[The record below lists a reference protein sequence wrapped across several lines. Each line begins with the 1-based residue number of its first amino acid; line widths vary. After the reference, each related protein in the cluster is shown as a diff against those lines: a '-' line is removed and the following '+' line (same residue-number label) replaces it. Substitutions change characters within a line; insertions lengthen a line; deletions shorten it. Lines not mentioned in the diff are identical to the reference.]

1 LELIEL
7 KNYETGDCNWF
18 DFGPAKVFHNW
29 RKSRA
34 PDAVNRCANKRKT
47 RKFMPV
53 LNMIMAHFVLILRAM
68 NVSRISL
75 KTLAALVTLL
85 FSFSTLAQ
93 PNLTPYQPSGWS
105 DKIVVSTV
113 TSTSTDAGT
122 LLPTDTLYV
131 DWAVKN
137 IGTTSAG
144 SFTVGLY
151 VDNVLKSQWGSGS
164 VPANAYT
171 YVTDYSLGSL
181 SAGTH
186 TIQIVADTGNTVA
199 ESNESDN
206 TYTKTITIGTI
217 NVPAPTLIA
226 PANAASALSTTP
238 SFTWTSASNA
248 TSYRIMVATSA
259 ADLPTDPNASTGGP
273 SMVINTISATTNYTP
288 VMPVNPGLT
297 YYWQVHGRAGT
308 DNGTWSTVNSF
319 STAAG
324 PATGLTIVPV
334 WDSTIT
340 SDPNSAE
347 IQSTIN
353 AAIAVYKSKFS
364 DPVTVSINF
373 QEMGGG
379 LGQSSSYYQTRTYSS
394 YRSALA
400 SHATSADDTTALA
413 NLPATSA
420 NPVNSNSSI
429 DVNLPLLRALGFS
442 ANPPAGQSD
451 GTIYLNTSLM
461 NLSGAETDSSKYALF
476 SVVSHEIDE
485 VLGFS
490 SALNNLSNGDP
501 TPTGPI
507 SPNDLFRYDQFGA
520 RNFTTDVNAAAYF
533 SLDGTT
539 QLARYN
545 QTQGGDFQDWYSPGG
560 QTPQVQD
567 AIGTHGSTPVLGV
580 ELRMLDV
587 IGWTPVAAQSTITAS
602 AGSGG
607 TISPSGAILKS
618 AGTSQLFTATPNSG
632 NIVNQ
637 WLLDGASVQTGGT
650 TYTLSNIQ
658 TNHTVQV
665 TFTATLNQTITF
677 GALANKIYGAAPFT
691 VSATASSGL
700 AVSFSIL
707 AGPATISGSTVTI
720 TGAGTVTVRASQA
733 GNGTYNAAPNVD
745 QSFTVS
751 PASQTITFGALAN
764 KNYGDPAFTVSAT
777 ASSGLAVSF
786 SILSGPATISGNTVT
801 ITGAGTVTVR
811 ASQAGNANY
820 SAAPNVDQSFTVAK
834 LNQTITFGSLPNRT
848 LGEPAFA
855 VSGTASS
862 GLAVAFSILSGPA
875 TISTG
880 TVTLTNTG
888 TVIVRASQAGNGNYN
903 AAANVDQSF
912 TVYTPPQLTLTRS
925 STNVLISWPTNVAG
939 FTLLSATN
947 LNPVTAWTP
956 VVPLPVVTNGQ
967 NVVTHPTS
975 TPAKF
980 YRLKK

>member
-1 LELIEL
+1 MKRETAIGLILGVQKCLILGVNPE
-7 KNYETGDCNWF
+7 Y
-18 DFGPAKVFHNW
+18 
-29 RKSRA
+29 
-34 PDAVNRCANKRKT
+34 PDEVNLRANKGKT
-47 RKFMPV
+47 GKIKPV
-53 LNMIMAHFVLILRAM
+53 LHMIMAHFVLILPAM

-75 KTLAALVTLL
+75 KTLAALATLL
-85 FSFSTLAQ
+85 FSISAIAQ

-113 TSTSTDAGT
+113 TGTSTDAAT

-131 DWAVKN
+131 DWSVAN
-137 IGTTSAG
+137 FGNAASGT
-144 SFTVGLY
+144 FTVTMN
-151 VDNVLKSQWGSGS
+151 VDGAFKHSWSTSLSGS
-164 VPANAYT
+164 QYVP
-171 YVTDYSLGSL
+171 VTDYNMGSL
-181 SAGTH
+181 PAGTH
-186 TIQIVADTGNTVA
+186 TIQIVADSGNVVV

-206 TYTKTITIGTI
+206 TYTKTILVGTI

-226 PANAASALSTTP
+226 PANATPALSTTP
-238 SFTWTSASNA
+238 SFNWTSASNA

-273 SMVINTISATTNYTP
+273 SMVINTTSTSTNYTP
-288 VMPVNPGLT
+288 VMPINPGTT

-324 PATGLTIVPV
+324 PASGLTIIPV
-334 WDSTIT
+334 WDTTIT

-364 DPVTVSINF
+364 DPVTVTINF

-379 LGQSSSYYQTRTYSS
+379 LGQSSSYYQTKAYSS

-400 SHATSADDTTALA
+400 SHATSTDDTTALA
-413 NLPATSA
+413 NLPASSS
-420 NPVNSNSSI
+420 NPVNGNSSI
-429 DVNLPLLRALGFS
+429 DVNLSLLRALGFS
-442 ANPPAGQSD
+442 SANPPSGQPD

-476 SVVSHEIDE
+476 SVASHEIDE

-490 SALNNLSNGDP
+490 SALNGLSNGAP

-507 SPNDLFRYDQFGA
+507 SPQDLFRYDQFGA

-539 QLARYN
+539 QIARYN

-567 AIGTHGSTPVLGV
+567 ATGTHGSTPVLGT
-580 ELRMLDV
+580 ELRALDV
-587 IGWTPVAAQSTITAS
+587 IGWTPVPAQTSITAS

-607 TISPSGAILKS
+607 SISPSGTIIKNL
-618 AGTSQLFTATPNSG
+618 GTSQLFTATPNSG

-637 WLLDGASVQTGGT
+637 WLLDGSLAQSGGT

-658 TNHTVQV
+658 TTHTVQV
-665 TFTATLNQTITF
+665 TFTAKLNQTITF
-677 GALANKIYGAAPFT
+677 GALANKNYGDAPFT

-700 AVSFSIL
+700 AVTFSIL
-707 AGPATISGSTVTI
+707 SGPATISGNTVTI
-720 TGAGTVTVRASQA
+720 TNTGTVTVRASQA
-733 GNGTYNAAPNVD
+733 GNGTYNTAPNVD
-745 QSFTVS
+745 QAFTVS

-764 KNYGDPAFTVSAT
+764 KNYGDAPFTVSAT

-786 SILSGPATISGNTVT
+786 SIFSGPATISGNTVT

-811 ASQAGNANY
+811 ASQAGNTNY
-820 SAAPNVDQSFTVAK
+820 NAAPNVDQSFTVAK
-834 LNQTITFGSLPNRT
+834 INQTITFGALPNRA

-855 VSGTASS
+855 VNGTASS
-862 GLAVAFSILSGPA
+862 GLPVSFSILSGPA
-875 TISTG
+875 TISAG

-888 TVIVRASQAGNGNYN
+888 TVVVRASQAGNGNYN

-912 TVYTPPQLTLTRS
+912 VVSTAPKLTLTS
-925 STNVLISWPTNVAG
+925 SGSNMVISWPTNVAG

-947 LNPVTAWTP
+947 VSSTAVWST
-956 VVPLPVVTNGQ
+956 VVPSPLVSGNQYVATNG
-967 NVVTHPTS
+967 VS
-975 TPAKF
+975 GAAKF